1 MNYEQ
6 TLADQAVKNDKAE
19 RDEVN
24 ARGWH
29 AILNK
34 YPLRDTQAN
43 YNIVLTW
50 GNPITM
56 ESFEALL
63 RRKSHGLDMVS
74 REEII
79 EDIVDNS
86 YGDANSLRQLRF
98 RLSTYSLSQLRQKR
112 RDIDFKAKVHT
123 KAAAKE
129 YVANARG
136 NDRGWRGS
144 GYPKLLSTHR
154 PTGAG
159 PSGSDGQYLRRSAK
173 STLYFFKRM
182 VKLYSSDQID
192 YWMNQQ

>member
-19 RDEVN
+19 RDEQN

-50 GNPITM
+50 AARITM

-74 REEII
+74 ER
-79 EDIVDNS
+79 
-86 YGDANSLRQLRF
+86 
-98 RLSTYSLSQLRQKR
+98 
-112 RDIDFKAKVHT
+112 
-123 KAAAKE
+123 
-129 YVANARG
+129 
-136 NDRGWRGS
+136 
-144 GYPKLLSTHR
+144 
-154 PTGAG
+154 
-159 PSGSDGQYLRRSAK
+159 K
-173 STLYFFKRM
+173 SSKT
-182 VKLYSSDQID
+182 S
-192 YWMNQQ
+192 